1 MLSISRNAMLIS
13 MLILLN
19 SVLFV
24 GNFSLGSN
32 DKVALE
38 DSKLKVELVAS
49 GLKAPTSMA
58 FLAKDDILILEKNG
72 IVHRVFGNNILKQ
85 PVLDISTIVNDTRER
100 GLLGI
105 SIPDPKLNN
114 SRNDTNGE
122 TTEIY
127 LYFTREIPK
136 NANKFCG
143 ANGCENDQRIVNSLY
158 RYDVKYGKL
167 VNPKLLINIPGGS
180 DDIGIEHIGGAI
192 TTGSDG
198 RIYITSGDSYPCRSI
213 EDCKNSLTNGTLNSK
228 TANSINGSNPSGLG
242 GILAVPQ
249 EFDFVNDGNLSE
261 GFPSNLYYA
270 YGIRNSFGLDFDP
283 VTGNLWDTENGPYF
297 GDEINLVKKGFNSG
311 WAKIQGIWPI
321 TNYSLAVKDLPEG
334 HLFPKINS
342 VTNPNTLYEFN
353 NGTYDSPKFSWN
365 NSVGVT
371 AIKFYNSDKMGRNYY
386 NDIFVGSYSKGFLYH
401 FDLNKD
407 RTDLLTGNLENN
419 VASRDQLKP
428 FIFGRGFYG
437 VSDVDVSPD
446 GLLYILSYTEGKLW
460 RIMPAE

>member
-1 MLSISRNAMLIS
+1 MLSICRNAMLIS
-13 MLILLN
+13 IPILLI

-24 GNFSLGSN
+24 GNFSLASN
-32 DKVALE
+32 AKVALE
-38 DSKLKVELVAS
+38 DSKLKAELAAS
-49 GLKAPTSMA
+49 GLKSPTSMA

-72 IVHRVFGNNILKQ
+72 TVQRIVGGEVLKA
-85 PVLDISTIVNDTRER
+85 PVLNISSIINNTRER

-105 SIPDPKLNN
+105 AISAGPQSDNK
-114 SRNDTNGE
+114 DETNGNA
-122 TTEIY
+122 TKIY
-127 LYFTREIPK
+127 LYFTREIHK

-158 RYDVKYGKL
+158 RYDVKDGKL
-167 VNPKLLINIPGGS
+167 VNPKLLINIPGGN

-198 RIYITSGDSYPCRSI
+198 RIYITSGDGYPCRSI

-242 GILAVPQ
+242 GILVVPQ
-249 EFDFVNDGNLSE
+249 DFDYVNEGNLSE

-311 WAKIQGIWPI
+311 WAKIQSIWPI
-321 TNYSLAVKDLPEG
+321 TNYSFAVKDLPEG
-334 HLFPKINS
+334 YLFPKINS

-353 NGTYDSPKFSWN
+353 IGKYSSPEFSWKD
-365 NSVGVT
+365 SLGVT
-371 AIKFYNSDKMGRNYY
+371 AIKFYNSDKLGRNYY

-407 RTDLLTGNLENN
+407 RTGLLTGDIENN
-419 VASRDQLKP
+419 VATRKQLNP
-428 FIFGRGFYG
+428 FIFGSGFYG

-446 GLLYILSYTEGKLW
+446 GLLYILSYTEGELW
-460 RIMPAE
+460 RIVPAE